1 MLELFDLHKTFR
13 DPSGGGWRLADGLD
27 LKVLAGETVAIL
39 GPSGSGKSTLLK
51 MIAGLEPPDAGCIHF
66 AGQDITY
73 EAPERR
79 HFALMFQDFALFP
92 HLDVVD
98 NVAFGL
104 VEQRVPRAVA
114 RQQALD
120 LLALFGLVAH
130 ARQKIWKLSG
140 GEQQR
145 VALARA
151 LITQPRLLL
160 LDEPFS
166 ALDAELRSS
175 LRDEFRQRLDSANM
189 TTLLVTHDES
199 EARAMARRGYR
210 LIDGKLVTLW

>member
-1 MLELFDLHKTFR
+1 MLELIAVHKTFR
-13 DPSGGGWRLADGLD
+13 DPSGGEWRLADD
-27 LKVLAGETVAIL
+27 LSLTVPAGATVAIL

-51 MIAGLEPPDAGCIHF
+51 MIAGLEAPDAGRLVF
-66 AGQDITY
+66 AGQDITG

-104 VEQRVPRAVA
+104 VEQRQPRAVA
-114 RQQALD
+114 RQSALN
-120 LLALFGLVAH
+120 LLGVFGLAAH

-166 ALDAELRSS
+166 ALDAELRGS
-175 LRDEFRQRLDSANM
+175 LRDEFSQRLAAAQM
-189 TTLLVTHDES
+189 TTLLVTHDET
-199 EARAMARRGYR
+199 EARAMASCGYR
-210 LIDGKLVTLW
+210 LVEGQLKRLW